1 MQHGSYD
8 SDNDNYPLRFSGA
21 NEGDTTIGNIDLS
34 DTHNHTI
41 TVNNVESAHTHN
53 ISVQNQ
59 SGGGTE
65 TRPRNVALLA
75 CIKY

>member
-1 MQHGSYD
+1 MTWEGAA
-8 SDNDNYPLRFSGA
+8 DNDGSEVGA
-21 NEGDTTIGNIDLS
+21 TETKG
-34 DTHNHTI
+34 NHTH
-41 TVNNVESAHTHN
+41 TVSVSDENSAHTHN
-53 ISVQNQ
+53 ISVQAQ